1 MGQAVQGCRK
11 THGGKEVKLL
21 DLFCGAGGAARGY
34 QNAGFHVTGVDYK
47 QQRRYAGDMFI
58 YADAYE
64 WVIRNA
70 SSFDVIHASPPCQRY
85 SPLAGRTGR
94 GYPDSIAR
102 TREIL
107 QCTGKPWVIE
117 NVPDAPLIDP
127 IVLCGTHFD
136 LCAVADGQTRWLRR
150 HRHFESSLTLHQPTL
165 GCYCDELPIGGV
177 YGDGGGGQQGRG
189 FKFTSEQ
196 AREAMEIDWMTRREL
211 SQAVPPAYTT
221 FIGFQLKRMLS

>member
-1 MGQAVQGCRK
+1 M
-11 THGGKEVKLL
+11 KLL
-21 DLFCGAGGAARGY
+21 DLFSGAGGAARGY

-47 QQRRYAGDMFI
+47 QQRRYAGDTFV
-58 YADAYE
+58 YDDAYE
-64 WVIRNA
+64 YAIRHGHLY
-70 SSFDVIHASPPCQRY
+70 DVIHASPPCQRY
-85 SPLAGRTGR
+85 SPLAKRTGAR
-94 GYPDSIAR
+94 YPDSIAR

-127 IVLCGTHFD
+127 IMLCGTHFD
-136 LCAVADGQTRWLRR
+136 LQAPGTGRWLRR
-150 HRHFESSLTLHQPTL
+150 HRHFESSLPLEEPL
-165 GCYCDELPIGGV
+165 PCLCDEVPIGGV
-177 YGDGGGGQQGRG
+177 YGDGGGGQQTSG

-196 AREAMEIDWMTRREL
+196 AREAMEISWMTRREL